1 MIRKSFAK
9 THIKLAVLIA
19 VANFSSSLYADD
31 IEIFIKPSV
40 EPLPPNVLFVL
51 DESGSMSTEDAGT
64 DTSPKTRMESL
75 KEAMATIIN
84 TPGNENIN
92 AAIAAY
98 TTRSSGEPPTRV
110 IHDFRLIGENKSD
123 FLSSIQTL
131 TPLKSTPTIH
141 ALAAS
146 NLWYEQG
153 YLGHPSPLDTE
164 AKGNWCKPN
173 LVILLSD
180 GEPNEV
186 DQNAYLNGTYDTS
199 FILEYDVSK
208 WPLVVWEIDGQQRL
222 MYQQPVISGYH
233 YRGVECSIDNDSNDI
248 YNPFDDYLYLDFY
261 NYLINQALFGEP
273 LAHGGYCA
281 KEIIEWGIT
290 TDLRT
295 GGEWDW
301 KAGTV
306 DQNPSTRRKQT
317 IRYYTVGMAMQDG
330 SDRETFLKYIAM
342 TGGGKYFSAKN
353 ADQLAEAF
361 QHILDDATSA
371 ISYAYTAPTI
381 PISPTN
387 AAISGKDIF
396 VPIFAPNPHPLWYG
410 NIKKYQISFE
420 SATPNDPNAPKQIII
435 KDANNAPVMDNNGF
449 LESSVDF
456 WNNSAASPGLPLNG
470 GAASQMH
477 ISEGNPR
484 NLFTVFEESSGTP
497 IIEDNHRIHPLN
509 DNITAEML
517 GVDALSLPDSTDGQK
532 RTMVLNWI
540 SMTSDVTLPDGN
552 GGTVTVSHQNK
563 MGAPIHSKP
572 LVVSTQNESVVFIT
586 TTEGILHALNANTG
600 KELWAFMP
608 KDLLSTITQSFVS
621 DWNYSKPHDEETG
634 APFDGHAHTTI
645 PNYGLDGPLM
655 TYEHEGHRYLV
666 IGMRRG
672 GRDYYALDITDPS
685 QPLFAW
691 KIEGGSSEFPK
702 LGETWSKP
710 IYATVQFNGDTTSTN
725 VLIIGGGYDPKEDDF
740 YVDSNHNGVYD
751 LGEPANPRSDDDMG
765 NVIYFVN
772 PATGQRINVSGFD
785 GVIDSVV
792 KGHMGNAIVADI
804 LPIDINSN
812 GVVDRLYA
820 ADVGGRIIRVDIPD
834 HALAALTGNS
844 QISATVLADVNL
856 NRTGN
861 TYSEQAG
868 SDYQRFFNTPEA
880 AYFNKG
886 GTQYLAIMIGS
897 GQQSNPLAN
906 LVDHDRFYMI
916 KDPNVWTAPGDG
928 TDSDTAPDY
937 PDVIAENDLYDT
949 TANLV
954 QVGDSGQ
961 QGDAAYAIAASH
973 GWYFNLNNGEKVFS
987 SAKIY
992 DYAVLFTT
1000 YEGVPPFT
1008 DDPCEAIYS
1017 DGTSRFYAVNMTN
1030 GSAMFS
1036 EMNGIEGTQTS
1047 DRSKIINTP
1056 GLPSTPYIITPAGD
1070 DQKLSGDI
1078 LGLVGLQEVIRWP
1091 DRFHP
1096 ISWEE
1101 VTGTEE
1107 DDTPPACD

>member
-1 MIRKSFAK
+1 METILSD
-9 THIKLAVLIA
+9 
-19 VANFSSSLYADD
+19 SSNA
-31 IEIFIKPSV
+31 IV
-40 EPLPPNVLFVL
+40 
-51 DESGSMSTEDAGT
+51 
-64 DTSPKTRMESL
+64 
-75 KEAMATIIN
+75 
-84 TPGNENIN
+84 N
-92 AAIAAY
+92 AAIAAF
-98 TTRSSGEPPTRV
+98 TTRPEGQPTTRV
-110 IHDFRLIGENKSD
+110 IHDFALIGEYQDD
-123 FLSSIQTL
+123 FIDAVQSL
-131 TPLKSTPTIH
+131 TPLGGTPTIH
-141 ALAAS
+141 ALAAA
-146 NLWYEQG
+146 NLWYDTG
-153 YLGHPSPLDTE
+153 YLGYASPLGDDP
-164 AKGNWCKPN
+164 KGHWCRPN
-173 LVILLSD
+173 FVILLSD
-180 GEPNEV
+180 GEPNSLK
-186 DQNAYLNGTYDTS
+186 LNDNLAGTYDTTS
-199 FILEYDVSK
+199 VLDSVANMAS
-208 WPLVVWEIDGQQRL
+208 WPLVEISTGGITTIQL
-222 MYQQPVISGYH
+222 PLQPVLSGYH
-233 YRGVECSIDNDSNDI
+233 YRGTECQADDDNALI
-248 YNPFDDYLYLDFY
+248 HNPFDDFTYYLSLSYF
-261 NYLINQALFGEP
+261 AL
-273 LAHGGYCA
+273 LNSAHNGGSIAKGGYCA
-281 KEIIEWGIT
+281 SEIVTWGAT

-301 KAGTV
+301 KSGSV
-306 DQNPSTRRKQT
+306 DFNPSTKRRQV
-317 IRYYTVGMAMQDG
+317 IRYYTIGMAMEPG
-330 SDRETFLKYIAM
+330 SDREMFMKFIAM
-342 TGGGKYFSAKN
+342 KGGGQYFPANN
-353 ADQLAEAF
+353 AAQLSEAF
-361 QHILDDATSA
+361 QQILDEAKTT

-381 PISPTN
+381 PINPNN
-387 AAISGKDIF
+387 AALTDEDIY

-410 NIKKYQISFE
+410 NLKKYHISFE
-420 SATPNDPNAPKQIII
+420 STDSDDPNAPKQVVI
-435 KDANNAPVMDNNGF
+435 KDASNAPILNNS
-449 LESSVDF
+449 LISESSVDF
-456 WNNSAASPGLPLNG
+456 WNQSSSSPGLPLNG
-470 GAASQMH
+470 GAASNMH
-477 ISEGNPR
+477 TNASGEPR
-484 NLFTVFEESSGTP
+484 DLFTVLEETPGTP
-497 IIEDNHRIHPLN
+497 IIEDNFRIHPLN
-509 DNITAEML
+509 DNITADML
-517 GVDALSLPDSTDGQK
+517 EVDILALPDTTESQK

-572 LVVSTQNESVVFIT
+572 LVVNTQNESVVFIT

-600 KELWAFMP
+600 KELWAYMP
-608 KDLLSTITQSFVS
+608 KDLLPTITQSFVS

-634 APFDGHAHTTI
+634 APYDGHAHTTI

-655 TYEHEGHRYLV
+655 TYEHDGHRYLV
-666 IGMRRG
+666 MGMRRG
-672 GRDYYALDITDPS
+672 GRDYYALDITDPA

-710 IYATVQFNGDTTSTN
+710 IYATVQFNGDTTKTN

-751 LGEPANPRSDDDMG
+751 LGEPASPRSDDDMG

-856 NRTGN
+856 TRNGN
-861 TYSEQAG
+861 TYSEQDG

-897 GQQSNPLAN
+897 GQQSRPLAN

-916 KDPNVWTAPGDG
+916 KDPNVWTAPADG
-928 TDSDTAPDY
+928 ADSDTAPDY

-949 TANLV
+949 TTNLV

-987 SAKIY
+987 PAKVY

-1000 YEGVPPFT
+1000 YEGSSPYT
-1008 DDPCEAIYS
+1008 DDACEAVYS
-1017 DGTSRFYAVNMTN
+1017 DGLSRFYAVNMTN

-1036 EMNGIEGTQTS
+1036 EMNGVEGTQTS

-1056 GLPSTPYIITPAGD
+1056 GLPSTPYIITPAD
-1070 DQKLSGDI
+1070 TDQKLSGDI
-1078 LGLVGLQEVIRWP
+1078 LGMVGLQEVIRWP

-1107 DDTPPACD
+1107 DDTPPACN